1 MLCPKCLMHY
11 RIWAHVGTFG
21 CRLKGQWG
29 RGGEAFREGGE
40 GRVRVRDSHS
50 PGVQESQE
58 GLWGQGKNMGEREH
72 DPPRRFL
79 RAQMGLQ
86 CKGVLRNEA

>member
-1 MLCPKCLMHY
+1 MGFWGFVLFLLRPFFFLLCPKCLMHY

-29 RGGEAFREGGE
+29 RGGEAFREGRE

-58 GLWGQGKNMGEREH
+58 GLWGQGDLEVPAFR
-72 DPPRRFL
+72 
-79 RAQMGLQ
+79 
-86 CKGVLRNEA
+86 

>member
-1 MLCPKCLMHY
+1 MPKVFDALEDMAPRGH
-11 RIWAHVGTFG
+11 RRV
-21 CRLKGQWG
+21 RPKGQWG

-40 GRVRVRDSHS
+40 GGVRVRDSHS

-58 GLWGQGKNMGEREH
+58 GLWGQGKNIGEREH
-72 DPPRRFL
+72 DPPRFL